1 MRQGKAPNK
10 TTVLEQL
17 KHGRL
22 VRLGDKGSEVN
33 LGNTNSDSYEP
44 QDMYV
49 GKDKVT
55 FMTEL
60 AGREIKVVHYIRAT
74 DKTVEIDNFQ
84 KIYKKYR
91 PLRTWPMQGALESG
105 ENLVAWQ
112 RSANLSA
119 LIAEAQQSL
128 TGSHRPPRHSP
139 GPNRRRGRNC
149 HHHPGSKRSRPQL
162 ACRPYPARQHR
173 RFPLEISKPL
183 TSVTKLISYSPSV
196 SNAS

>member
-1 MRQGKAPNK
+1 MQDEARHPNK

-49 GKDKVT
+49 GKDKVI

-60 AGREIKVVHYIRAT
+60 AGRKIKVGYCIRVT

-91 PLRTWPMQGALESG
+91 PRRTWPMQGALESG

-183 TSVTKLISYSPSV
+183 TSVTKLISH
-196 SNAS
+196 

>member
-1 MRQGKAPNK
+1 MQDETRHPNK

-17 KHGRL
+17 KLGRL
-22 VRLGDKGSEVN
+22 VWLGDKGNEVN
-33 LGNTNSDSYEP
+33 LGDTNSDSYEA

-128 TGSHRPPRHSP
+128 TGFTDLPATALGQTTGAGATATITLDQNAAGHSWRVDP
-139 GPNRRRGRNC
+139 T
-149 HHHPGSKRSRPQL
+149 
-162 ACRPYPARQHR
+162 
-173 RFPLEISKPL
+173 PLDNTDDSL
-183 TSVTKLISYSPSV
+183 WKLQNP
-196 SNAS
+196 